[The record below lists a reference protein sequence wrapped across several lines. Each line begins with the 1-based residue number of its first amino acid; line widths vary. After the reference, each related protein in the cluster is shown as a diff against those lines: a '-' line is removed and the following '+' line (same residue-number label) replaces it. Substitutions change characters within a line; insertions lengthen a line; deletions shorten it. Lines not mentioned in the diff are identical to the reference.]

1 MRIPALFLCIA
12 LSLSVSASDGITLR
26 DAFRQMPD
34 SLMPTLTQNNRL
46 DCLDFLD
53 AGMKAEVRNRLGGTS
68 VMTAEVRNR
77 LGGTSVMTAL
87 TPDSLSLQ
95 VSPALRV
102 DMLLL
107 PLAEPIDTVDYV
119 IVVGETFLVD
129 SIYGETTLRYF
140 TPTWQPIP
148 VPPLSESQQ
157 KRIAGFSL
165 QTILKWSDE
174 LIKKVNIK
182 I

>member
-46 DCLDFLD
+46 DFLDFVD
-53 AGMKAEVRNRLGGTS
+53 AGMKAEVKNRLGGTS
-68 VMTAEVRNR
+68 VMT
-77 LGGTSVMTAL
+77 SL

-95 VSPALRV
+95 VSPAMRV

-107 PLAEPIDTVDYV
+107 TLAEPIDTVDQV

-165 QTILKWSDE
+165 QTILKWVDE
-174 LIKKVNIK
+174 IINKVNNK
-182 I
+182 V

>member
-1 MRIPALFLCIA
+1 MKQWLAACLLLCIT
-12 LSLSVSASDGITLR
+12 SVCSAQGLALR

-34 SLMPTLTQNNRL
+34 SVMPTLTQNNRL

-53 AGMKAEVRNRLGGTS
+53 AGM
-68 VMTAEVRNR
+68 
-77 LGGTSVMTAL
+77 L

-107 PLAEPIDTVDYV
+107 PLAEPIDTVDQV

-140 TPTWQPIP
+140 TPTWQSIP
-148 VPPLSESQQ
+148 APPLSESQQ

-182 I
+182 V

>member
-1 MRIPALFLCIA
+1 MKQWLAACLLLCIT
-12 LSLSVSASDGITLR
+12 SVCSAQGLALR
-26 DAFRQMPD
+26 D
-34 SLMPTLTQNNRL
+34 
-46 DCLDFLD
+46 D
-53 AGMKAEVRNRLGGTS
+53 AGMK
-68 VMTAEVRNR
+68 AEVRNR

-107 PLAEPIDTVDYV
+107 PLAEPIDTVDQV

-140 TPTWQPIP
+140 TPTWQLIP

-165 QTILKWSDE
+165 QTILKWGDE
-174 LIKKVNIK
+174 LIKKVNFK

>member
-1 MRIPALFLCIA
+1 
-12 LSLSVSASDGITLR
+12 
-26 DAFRQMPD
+26 
-34 SLMPTLTQNNRL
+34 
-46 DCLDFLD
+46 
-53 AGMKAEVRNRLGGTS
+53 
-68 VMTAEVRNR
+68 
-77 LGGTSVMTAL
+77 MTAL

-107 PLAEPIDTVDYV
+107 PLAEPIDTVDQV

-165 QTILKWSDE
+165 QTILKWGDE
-174 LIKKVNIK
+174 LMKKS
-182 I
+182 

>member
-1 MRIPALFLCIA
+1 MKQWLAACLLLCIT
-12 LSLSVSASDGITLR
+12 SVCSAQGLALR

-34 SLMPTLTQNNRL
+34 SVMPTLTQNNRL

-68 VMTAEVRNR
+68 VMTA
-77 LGGTSVMTAL
+77 L

-107 PLAEPIDTVDYV
+107 TLAEPIDTVDQV

-140 TPTWQPIP
+140 TLRRDHT
-148 VPPLSESQQ
+148 PLFHPHLAIDSRSAVE
-157 KRIAGFSL
+157 
-165 QTILKWSDE
+165 
-174 LIKKVNIK
+174 
-182 I
+182 

>member
-53 AGMKAEVRNRLGGTS
+53 AGMK
-68 VMTAEVRNR
+68 AEVRNR

-157 KRIAGFSL
+157 KRIAGFSMITNVHL
-165 QTILKWSDE
+165 MENLHIFASCFSWY
-174 LIKKVNIK
+174 
-182 I
+182 